1 MASSSRAQSTAKAYH
16 KGTPILLANSPEQI
30 PRAKVC
36 SHYDAK
42 LDKNRIVVL
51 FNSTIICHTG
61 CCCHLIVISPAVS
74 ELLSDRL
81 GQEQKLDAG
90 QRDNPGMPIG
100 VLGFGRQARGALKR
114 WQNGGILLSPVAS
127 IRIRLPGSA

>member
-16 KGTPILLANSPEQI
+16 KGTPILLANSPEQN

-74 ELLSDRL
+74 DRL
-81 GQEQKLDAG
+81 RGSARTNRRLTG
-90 QRDNPGMPIG
+90 T
-100 VLGFGRQARGALKR
+100 LGRACLGTGPRNKRPATR
-114 WQNGGILLSPVAS
+114 WQ
-127 IRIRLPGSA
+127 R